1 MPPKN
6 KKFLAQKQKEDL
18 QKRIIIISTIAVLA
32 IVFGLVIFGVLDRFV
47 FTPRQTVISLEGETV
62 KADEFEQQIR
72 WQRRSRIIEIDQILI
87 TYQQLGASPEIFAY
101 FEGQLNLIIS
111 QLQQPLLIGEEILQ
125 ALTQELIIQVEAK
138 KMGIEVTEAQVDRGL
153 QEAFGFFI
161 DGTPTPEATL
171 ALPEPTQDED
181 GEGTSSTDTEGTGD
195 PTATPLL
202 VPTEYT
208 EELFNNNYQEFV
220 DSLKSDGIKEQTVRD
235 IIMMTLIRQEVRDV
249 VTSDVERSQEQV
261 SIQHILV
268 DAEETAL
275 EVLEKL
281 EDGETFED
289 LASEYSQDTS
299 NAQDGGDLGWF
310 GRGRMVDAFE
320 EAAFSL
326 EVGEI
331 SGAVETDFGWH
342 ILKSNGKEDRLLDLS
357 AYEQLK
363 NQAFIEW
370 LTEKELEYQPEIHE
384 NWERFVPSEPSIPPN
399 YLAFIE
405 SIRQGGGQLPLPS
418 PTP

>member
-32 IVFGLVIFGVLDRFV
+32 IVFGLVVYGILDRFV
-47 FTPRQTVISLEGETV
+47 FTPRQTVISLEGETI
-62 KADEFEQQIR
+62 KGDEFEQQIR
-72 WQRRSRIIEIDQILI
+72 WQRRSRIVEIDQILM

-101 FEGQLNLIIS
+101 FESQLNFAIS
-111 QLQQPLLIGEEILQ
+111 QLQQPQLIGQEVLQ
-125 ALTQELIIQVEAK
+125 ALTQELIIRVESK
-138 KMGIEVTEAQVDRGL
+138 KMGIEITEAEIDRGL

-171 ALPEPTQDED
+171 ELPEPTQEEADD
-181 GEGTSSTDTEGTGD
+181 ADTSDDQGTGD

-220 DSLKSDGIKEQTVRD
+220 ESLKGDGIKEQTVRD
-235 IIMMTLIRQEVRDV
+235 IILITLIRQEVRDQ
-249 VTSDVERSQEQV
+249 VTSDVEQTQEQV
-261 SIQHILV
+261 WIQHILV
-268 DAEETAL
+268 EEEDTAL
-275 EVLEKL
+275 EVLDKL
-281 EDGETFED
+281 DEGDSFED
-289 LASEYSQDTS
+289 LAQEYSLDTS
-299 NAQDGGDLGWF
+299 NAENGGDLGWF
-310 GRGRMVDAFE
+310 GRGRMVAPFE
-320 EAAFSL
+320 EEAFAL

-331 SGAVETDFGWH
+331 SDPIETDFGWH
-342 ILKSNGKEDRLLDLS
+342 ILKSNGKEDRLLDLT
-357 AYEQLK
+357 AYEQLR
-363 NQAFIEW
+363 NEVFSEW
-370 LTEKELEYQPEIHE
+370 LMEKEAQYQPEINE
-384 NWERFVPSEPSIPPN
+384 NWTKFVPSEPSVPPN

-405 SIRQGGGQLPLPS
+405 SIRQGGGQLPV